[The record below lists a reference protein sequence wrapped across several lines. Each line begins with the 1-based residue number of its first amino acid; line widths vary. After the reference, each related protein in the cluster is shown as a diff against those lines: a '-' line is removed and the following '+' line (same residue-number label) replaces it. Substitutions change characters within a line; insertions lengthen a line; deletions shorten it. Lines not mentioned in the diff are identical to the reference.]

1 MARNQAGVINMKKL
15 LLLSLLFLLS
25 VNSYA
30 GAICNDGWISK
41 SSGSGTCSSHGGVKK
56 WLNKKE
62 SSDKYEDIYSPDNGV
77 VGKCKGTYQQRKK
90 CGIQRALIMKSEW
103 YKIITQPNYISKRE
117 KEKEMQLKEFNE
129 LINSVTPY
137 EF

>member
-1 MARNQAGVINMKKL
+1 MKKL
-15 LLLSLLFLLS
+15 LLLFLLFLLS

-41 SSGSGTCSSHGGVKK
+41 SSGSGTCSWHGGVKK

-77 VGKCKGTYQQRKK
+77 VGKCKGTYQQKEICRNSRRL
-90 CGIQRALIMKSEW
+90 IQQEYEDSLKQSLKYEKTFRDSIRHCDSSACAE
-103 YKIITQPNYISKRE
+103 KILE
-117 KEKEMQLKEFNE
+117 ELLKD
-129 LINSVTPY
+129 L
-137 EF
+137 